1 MNTERNHPR
10 DQNSPAVDAMMKDMT
25 QRVEAMEKV
34 TEDDMLFDIP
44 DGLIPGCDNKMLKTG
59 LLLVYVYPDA
69 DVEKVKAHCLK
80 ITEAI
85 GERLYS
91 FDDSGRGHHSLEATT
106 AERDRLRQLRTDA
119 NKDFKVAV
127 VVRSLPHDRWSDT
140 LEQEADTSIYFY
152 AGVNRFY
159 TILERGKLRRAD
171 VPKDTNRVL
180 SL

>member
-1 MNTERNHPR
+1 MSTERNHPR
-10 DQNSPAVDAMMKDMT
+10 DQNSSAVDAMLKDMAE
-25 QRVEAMEKV
+25 RVEAIGKV

-44 DGLIPGCDNKMLKTG
+44 TGLIPGCDNKMLKTG
-59 LLLVYVYPDA
+59 LLLIYVYPDA
-69 DVEKVKAHCLK
+69 DLDKVKAHCQK
-80 ITEAI
+80 ITEAF
-85 GERLYS
+85 GERLHSY
-91 FDDSGRGHHSLEATT
+91 DDTGRGHYSVSSREE
-106 AERDRLRQLRTDA
+106 ERNRLRQLRTDA
-119 NKDFKVAV
+119 NKDFKTAI
-127 VVRSLPHDRWSDT
+127 VVRPLPHDRWSDT